1 MALSLLAGLI
11 FAALFVVGRE
21 QLFNVIRTPDD
32 VGRKLGMPSL
42 GALPKMQEGFAI
54 EQEVLDPKRLM
65 SETFSSLRSSLMLV
79 SSHVLPR
86 SLMFTSAKNGAGKPS
101 GALPPT
107 IPPNRK
113 ATPH

>member
-42 GALPKMQEGFAI
+42 GAIPKMPEGFAI
-54 EQEVLDPKRLM
+54 EQEVLAPKSLM

-79 SSHVLPR
+79 SSTCLPR
-86 SLMFTSAKNGAGKPS
+86 NLMFHHTKKGAGTS
-101 GALPPT
+101 
-107 IPPNRK
+107 
-113 ATPH
+113 